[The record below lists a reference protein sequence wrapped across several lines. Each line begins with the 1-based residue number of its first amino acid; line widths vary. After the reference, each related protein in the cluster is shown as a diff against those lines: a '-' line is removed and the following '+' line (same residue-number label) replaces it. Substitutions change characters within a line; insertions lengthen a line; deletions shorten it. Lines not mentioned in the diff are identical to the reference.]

1 MYKSLYQCQHT
12 THHEGFGS
20 EGTWSCVSGRGRW
33 RILRR
38 RFCLLKYVQR
48 QKPNPRSR
56 DDTLLLFGSCPIR
69 KGTTISMKDMLRW
82 ELGGPFQGLV
92 RGSLSFL
99 GLRLQHVPIPCL
111 FVGGKMRVVLVV
123 PGVGTICQL

>member
-1 MYKSLYQCQHT
+1 
-12 THHEGFGS
+12 
-20 EGTWSCVSGRGRW
+20 
-33 RILRR
+33 
-38 RFCLLKYVQR
+38 
-48 QKPNPRSR
+48 
-56 DDTLLLFGSCPIR
+56 
-69 KGTTISMKDMLRW
+69 MKDMLRW

-123 PGVGTICQL
+123 PGVGTICQLRYTGEALLLGGDRRFLRILFGRRFVWSWEGVC